1 MKILIVLSLLFV
13 IVNFAQSSESECSLV
28 IAKNKFA
35 SLMGGDNTIY
45 NKGKKDPSYD
55 EKSPIIHQSPEGND
69 IDYLYLTEHITDKS
83 KTYRN
88 VTFSIESTN
97 ASFASPK
104 VNLIETSNTT
114 DQVKSHQLEV
124 IYNCNKTSDGIVLIK
139 LIINAMDCSPIELF
153 WQKFCKGDQIKHTP
167 NINLGFK
174 SGNHDIIQNGV
185 IQKENFNMFQS
196 ERNDNGLQIHVIND
210 DMVHFYISS
219 AELSQNVKLNQ
230 FTISPVN
237 SNIVSPV
244 IVGDITK
251 GGEIKEHEE
260 KDFYIFFTCHNNK
273 GRYDTSETFTLD
285 IPFEDNHIISLS
297 FSKVCP
303 VMQKS
308 FFSRMFKFFYWCL
321 LITLIGML
329 YLFIY
334 FHFSN
339 GGDIDKNIMNEL
351 YKAGGTIKDYVSDKI
366 RMSTPSKKEIE
377 EVEDIEES
385 GNDNN
390 DENDVLNIKIT
401 TRKEDALDQAK
412 IDNNQDYGGI

>member
-1 MKILIVLSLLFV
+1 MKFLIVLSLFFV
-13 IVNFAQSSESECSLV
+13 IVNFAHSSGNECTLV
-28 IAKNKFA
+28 IANSKFS
-35 SLMGGDNTIY
+35 SLMGGDNLIY

-69 IDYLYLTEHITDKS
+69 IDYLYLTEHISDRT
-83 KTYRN
+83 KTYQN

-114 DQVKSHQLEV
+114 EQVKSHQLEV

-167 NINLGFK
+167 NINLGFR
-174 SGNHDIIQNGV
+174 SRNYDIIRNGV
-185 IQKENFNMFQS
+185 IQKDNFNMFQS
-196 ERNDNGLQIHVIND
+196 ERNDNGLPIHVIND
-210 DMVHFYISS
+210 DMVHFFISS

-230 FTISPVN
+230 FSISPLN

-273 GRYDTSETFTLD
+273 GRYGTAETFTLD
-285 IPFEDNHIISLS
+285 IPFEDNHIVSLS

-303 VMQKS
+303 VVQKS
-308 FFSRMFKFFYWCL
+308 VFSRIFKFFYWCL
-321 LITLIGML
+321 LISLIGML

-339 GGDIDKNIMNEL
+339 GDIDKSIMNEL

-366 RMSTPSKKEIE
+366 SMRNPSKEEIE

-390 DENDVLNIKIT
+390 DESDVLNIKIS
-401 TRKEDALDQAK
+401 TRKEDLDQAK
-412 IDNNQDYGGI
+412 IENNQDYGGI

>member
-1 MKILIVLSLLFV
+1 MKFLIVLSLFFV
-13 IVNFAQSSESECSLV
+13 IVNFAHSSGNECTLV
-28 IAKNKFA
+28 IANSKFS
-35 SLMGGDNTIY
+35 SLMGGDNLIY

-69 IDYLYLTEHITDKS
+69 IDYLYLTEHISDRT
-83 KTYRN
+83 KTYQN

-114 DQVKSHQLEV
+114 EQVKSHQLEV

-167 NINLGFK
+167 NINLGFR
-174 SGNHDIIQNGV
+174 SRNYDIIRNGV
-185 IQKENFNMFQS
+185 IQKDNFNMFQS
-196 ERNDNGLQIHVIND
+196 ERNDNGLPIHVIND
-210 DMVHFYISS
+210 DMVHFFISS

-230 FTISPVN
+230 FSISPLN

-273 GRYDTSETFTLD
+273 GRYGTAETFTLD
-285 IPFEDNHIISLS
+285 IPFEDNHIVSLS

-303 VMQKS
+303 VVQKS
-308 FFSRMFKFFYWCL
+308 IFSRIFKFFYWCL
-321 LITLIGML
+321 LISLIGML

-339 GGDIDKNIMNEL
+339 GDIDKNIINEL

-366 RMSTPSKKEIE
+366 SMRNPSKEEIE

-390 DENDVLNIKIT
+390 DESDVLNIKIS
-401 TRKEDALDQAK
+401 TRKEDLDQAK
-412 IDNNQDYGGI
+412 IENNQDYGGI

>member
-1 MKILIVLSLLFV
+1 MKFLIVLSLFFV
-13 IVNFAQSSESECSLV
+13 IVNFAHSSGNECTLV
-28 IAKNKFA
+28 IANSKFS
-35 SLMGGDNTIY
+35 SLMGGDNLIY

-69 IDYLYLTEHITDKS
+69 IDYLYLTEHISDRT
-83 KTYRN
+83 KTYQN

-114 DQVKSHQLEV
+114 EQVKSHQLEV

-167 NINLGFK
+167 NINLGFR
-174 SGNHDIIQNGV
+174 SRNYDIIRNGV
-185 IQKENFNMFQS
+185 IQKDNFNMFQS
-196 ERNDNGLQIHVIND
+196 ERNDNGLPIHVIND
-210 DMVHFYISS
+210 DMVHFFISS

-230 FTISPVN
+230 FSISPLN

-273 GRYDTSETFTLD
+273 GRYGTSETFTLD
-285 IPFEDNHIISLS
+285 IPFEDNHIVSLS

-303 VMQKS
+303 VVQKS
-308 FFSRMFKFFYWCL
+308 IFSRIFKFFYWCL
-321 LITLIGML
+321 LISLIGML

-339 GGDIDKNIMNEL
+339 GDIDKNIINEL

-366 RMSTPSKKEIE
+366 SMRNPSKEEIE

-390 DENDVLNIKIT
+390 DESDVLNIKIS
-401 TRKEDALDQAK
+401 TRKEDLDQAK
-412 IDNNQDYGGI
+412 IENNQDYGGI